1 MLLEAD
7 EGRGRG
13 EEGEEEK
20 EEEDEEEEGEEGKRG
35 RRGGEKQKTT
45 KIFFIQVRFVAFT
58 LQ

>member
-1 MLLEAD
+1 MLFEAD

-13 EEGEEEK
+13 EEAEVEEE
-20 EEEDEEEEGEEGKRG
+20 EEEEEEGEKGKKG